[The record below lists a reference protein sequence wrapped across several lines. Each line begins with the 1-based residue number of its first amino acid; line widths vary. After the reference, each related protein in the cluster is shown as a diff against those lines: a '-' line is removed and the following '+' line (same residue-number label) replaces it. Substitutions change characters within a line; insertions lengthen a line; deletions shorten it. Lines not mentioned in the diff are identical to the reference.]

1 MSHTKHT
8 MEFKQKS
15 GKSKVLSN
23 LLGHFN
29 FFQWHHGICFD
40 LPSKVQLSPHH
51 QDEIKRHSVSSS
63 SSSKVQV
70 ILHRD
75 STSDKEALQA
85 RIIRRCHNKLQKIN
99 AVLFWCQV
107 SPIITII
114 IIVAVTIIFIINVI
128 II

>member
-1 MSHTKHT
+1 MLHTKDT
-8 MEFKQKS
+8 MEFEQKS
-15 GKSKVLSN
+15 GKSKVVSN

-29 FFQWHHGICFD
+29 FFKWHHVICFD

-51 QDEIKRHSVSSS
+51 QDKIKRRPVSSSSSSS

-85 RIIRRCHNKLQKIN
+85 RIIQRCHNKLHRII
-99 AVLFWCQV
+99 AVMFCLIMDQSFNF
-107 SPIITII
+107 ITLGL
-114 IIVAVTIIFIINVI
+114 IFFGS
-128 II
+128 